1 MVPAILTENILNERD
16 KRLLERAYDN
26 IMKNVSAS
34 TGCPWSPYRGIRPG
48 RNEYFKGIWNWDS
61 AFHAMCVSRWD
72 KELAIETLRAFMQY
86 QREDGM
92 FADVIRDDGK
102 VENISSKP
110 PVLATYVLLTYQ
122 RSNDKAFLQESFVR
136 LKKNVK
142 FWEKSRSENGLFFYD
157 AEIEDL
163 KERDQY
169 ARWESGWD
177 DSVRWDRDILKLYP
191 IDLQCYMVMFYRALA
206 TMAEIFGENTTEW
219 KQKEIILVE
228 QINEKFYHEEKG
240 IYTDIF
246 KSNGEFSD
254 VYSPA
259 SFMPLYIGVV
269 PMERANKM
277 AHFCKEH
284 FYPAMP
290 TVAYDDP
297 NYVGNYWRGHS
308 WLNVAYFAIKGLKQY
323 GFESLANDMRNT
335 LLDFADKNSDGIY
348 EKYDAD
354 TGEGKGCPCFSWSSA
369 FLMEFILNF

>member
-1 MVPAILTENILNERD
+1 MSPAILTENILNERD

-122 RSNDKAFLQESFVR
+122 RSNDKAFLKESFVR

-228 QINEKFYHEEKG
+228 QINEKFYNEEKG

-277 AHFCKEH
+277 ANFCKEH

-297 NYVGNYWRGHS
+297 SYVGGYWRGHS